1 MRLFVVTC
9 SNTKA
14 YRHYQKTIE
23 STIPISV
30 LKNYLTKKQVSE
42 LKKNIKQP
50 KNSVAMWGFS
60 TQKGE
65 GFWQDMV
72 AGDVV
77 YIYRK
82 KEHFLR
88 GRIAYKV
95 KNISLAK
102 KDWGLDDKGRP
113 YKYIFFID
121 DISKISITQKQFN
134 KAANYSS
141 PIYSYLGGAKIDYP
155 ESKNVLKAL
164 HGNWYKQ
171 QTKKSVKKKT
181 GKPRK
186 SKRDVTVYARRQ
198 DVVDYVKEEANG
210 KCDLCLNSAPFK
222 NKYGEPYLE
231 CHHIKRLAD
240 NGDDDHYN
248 AVALCPNCHRRMHSL
263 NRKSDIKKLK
273 NRVTSR
279 DKNL

>member
-9 SNTKA
+9 SNQVSFT
-14 YRHYQKTIE
+14 HYKKTIE
-23 STIPISV
+23 STVPLSV
-30 LKNYLTKKQVSE
+30 LKNYLTKTQSSE
-42 LKKNIKQP
+42 LKKNIKNP

-60 TQKGE
+60 TQRGE
-65 GFWQDMV
+65 GLWKDMV
-72 AGDVV
+72 NGDVV

-102 KDWGLDDKGRP
+102 KDWSLDEKGRP

-134 KAANYSS
+134 KAANFS
-141 PIYSYLGGAKIDYP
+141 PNYPYLGGAKRDYP
-155 ESKNVLKAL
+155 ESMNVLKAL

-186 SKRDVTVYARRQ
+186 SKSQINVYARRQ
-198 DVVDYVKEEANG
+198 DVIDYVKQEANG
-210 KCDLCLNSAPFK
+210 KCDLCFKSAPFK
-222 NKYGEPYLE
+222 NKYGAPYLE

-240 NGDDDHYN
+240 NGDDDYHN
-248 AVALCPNCHRRMHSL
+248 AVALCPNCHRKIHSL
-263 NRKSDIKKLK
+263 NLKSDINKLK
-273 NRVTSR
+273 NRVASR